1 MLALM
6 ATHIP
11 RHRYMLEI
19 YFDYKSGISGQKQ
32 ELVAP
37 TNVVAVKYIVLGV
50 PPLHPSID
58 HMAASSPATWW
69 IV

>member
-37 TNVVAVKYIVLGV
+37 TNVVAVK
-50 PPLHPSID
+50 
-58 HMAASSPATWW
+58 
-69 IV
+69 